1 MTLPWHRL
9 YQVSDLLNFV
19 AEIRAMS
26 GSESNNRSEF
36 YLKKK
41 NKTANLE
48 VWWALCFPSISKP
61 FLIFAKNNKIKIMY

>member
-41 NKTANLE
+41 QNSESGSL
-48 VWWALCFPSISKP
+48 VSPLFP
-61 FLIFAKNNKIKIMY
+61 FNF

>member
-26 GSESNNRSEF
+26 GSESNNKSEF

-41 NKTANLE
+41 TKQRIWKFGE
-48 VWWALCFPSISKP
+48 PSVSLQ
-61 FLIFAKNNKIKIMY
+61 FLNRF

>member
-26 GSESNNRSEF
+26 GSESNNKSEF

-41 NKTANLE
+41 QNSESGSL
-48 VWWALCFPSISKP
+48 VSPLFP
-61 FLIFAKNNKIKIMY
+61 FNF